1 MTEDMIVPHLKVKVN
16 AVNIHK
22 ILISDSPVYRNVKDT
37 RAFTPEHFLEF
48 LEVKKVVKQY
58 NVFTWYSEPHFNDVP
73 SFYKKNC
80 FQEWHSSF
88 IGYIT
93 QI

>member
-48 LEVKKVVKQY
+48 LEVKNSCKAIQCFHL
-58 NVFTWYSEPHFNDVP
+58 VF
-73 SFYKKNC
+73 
-80 FQEWHSSF
+80 
-88 IGYIT
+88 
-93 QI
+93 